1 MISIREHTHQAQSP
15 MTQRKR
21 IKRRGFSFLEVLC
34 AVFVAS
40 LCAVIVSASLPVAT
54 NSRLKADLNNKAT
67 NLAQRQLERI
77 RGTGY
82 PNLSGSAMHAEGLI
96 DSATPVTGTTYS
108 FTTADAVAAERVS
121 AILPSGVGRVTIDQV
136 DLDLRRVTV
145 SVSYTDRGQTR
156 TVLLG
161 TLVANL

>member
-1 MISIREHTHQAQSP
+1 

-77 RGTGY
+77 RGVGY
-82 PNLSGSAMHAEGLI
+82 PNLTAAALHTDGLL
-96 DSATPVTGTTYS
+96 DSATAVTGTTYS
-108 FTTADAVAAERVS
+108 FTTAESVATERVS

-145 SVSYTDRGQTR
+145 AVSYVDRGQTR
-156 TVLLG
+156 TIRLG